1 MDRVGGVSPTHRP
14 IEVPGESPEL
24 LARVVRPGYMAACLN
39 SSWAKEAD
47 LDLWH
52 SQPRVF

>member
-14 IEVPGESPEL
+14 IEALGKSPEL

-39 SSWAKEAD
+39 NAWAKEAD
-47 LDLWH
+47 LDLWC
-52 SQPRVF
+52 SQPKVF